1 MSQRPVMQENRR
13 DFLGFVGAGGLTAVG
28 QLAGA
33 EPPRARPRIAAVF
46 TEFRFRSHAYN
57 ILENFFE
64 PYLFNGGL
72 VDPGVD
78 VVAFY
83 ADQFPDQ
90 DMARRVA
97 RSRKIPLYPTIAE
110 ALCAGGDRLAVDGVL
125 SIGEHGDYPYNA
137 LGQKMYPRKRF
148 FDAMVEVMRRAG
160 RYVPV
165 FNDKHLSY
173 RWDWGHQMY
182 DTARGLGIP
191 LMAGSSVPLAAR
203 RPSLELPAGAEI
215 EEAVS
220 VHGGGLE
227 SYDFHAFEVL
237 QSMIESRKGGAAGI
251 SQVRLFSGENLNDV
265 LDQAGVS
272 RDLVASAMRAESR
285 TRSPRQSRPRSVRH
299 DRPAPPPKP
308 RTQRPRPA
316 AHVVQL
322 QYVDGLRAS
331 LVKLGNTADR
341 WNFAC
346 RLRGKSQPVATAL
359 FNGPWGNRCLFKA
372 LSHAIQHLFR
382 TRSAPYPVERTL
394 LATGVLEAAM
404 TSFAQGGRAIK
415 TPHLEFAYAPIDFRA
430 MRERG
435 DSWRIITSKTPQPAD
450 FEPGD
455 RKFLSGGRSR

>member
-1 MSQRPVMQENRR
+1 
-13 DFLGFVGAGGLTAVG
+13 
-28 QLAGA
+28 
-33 EPPRARPRIAAVF
+33 VF

-64 PYLFNGGL
+64 PYLFNGRL

-78 VVAFY
+78 VVSFY

-97 RSRKIPLYPTIAE
+97 GSRNIPLCRTIAE
-110 ALCAGGDRLAVDGVL
+110 ALCVGGDRLAVDGVL
-125 SIGEHGDYPYNA
+125 SIGEHGDYPYND

-148 FDAMVEVMRRAG
+148 FDEMVAVMRDAG

-203 RPSLELPAGAEI
+203 RPSLELQPGVEI

-237 QSMIESRKGGAAGI
+237 QSMIESRKGGETGI
-251 SQVRLFSGENLNDV
+251 SQVRLFSGANLQDV
-265 LDQAGVS
+265 LKRAGVS
-272 RDLVASAMRAESR
+272 RGLVESAMRAESQ
-285 TRSPRQSRPRSVRH
+285 TRSPRQPRPRRVRP

-308 RTQRPRPA
+308 ETLRSGPA

-322 QYVDGLRAS
+322 RYVDGLRAS
-331 LVKLGNTADR
+331 LVKLGQTSDR

-346 RLRGKSQPVATAL
+346 RLRGRTQPVATAL
-359 FNGPWGNRCLFKA
+359 YNGPWGNRCLFKA

-382 TRSAPYPVERTL
+382 TGTAPYPVERTL

-404 TSFAQGGRAIK
+404 SSFAQGGQAIQ
-415 TPHLEFAYAPIDFRA
+415 TPHLEFAYAPIDFRQ

-435 DSWRIITSKTPQPAD
+435 DSWRIVTVSTPQPAD

-455 RKFLSGGRSR
+455 RKFLSGERSR